1 MLLLIS
7 GVHVHEDFDNRFS
20 KIRYSAE
27 KEDFSPNGLDV
38 VPLLETDLT
47 ITGFFIDENEKPNF
61 IQFDIEDPDDYENIG
76 NTKEDLINFL
86 VEEYVDHKNEN
97 LVRSLLFEN

>member
-1 MLLLIS
+1 M
-7 GVHVHEDFDNRFS
+7 HEDFDNRFS